1 MNRILC
7 SSLLALAGLALAA
20 PAATLSI
27 GDPAPALMASQWL
40 QGGPVETLDPA
51 QTYVVEFWATWCGPC
66 RATIPHLTEISRE
79 FPAVTFIG
87 MNVWERG
94 EIAGVIKFV
103 ADMGPKMAYPV
114 AADTPDGFMAK
125 NWMEAAGQSGIPTAF
140 IVHLGQI
147 VWIGHPMGGLK
158 EALGEIAAGTFSV
171 DLSKKRADAETRMEA
186 FYVKAMHGATDEEL
200 AEEGR
205 SLEALDAELGIGGP
219 NGQSFNAQDTLR
231 RARFSTAIGAYHRAL
246 QQETPAEELAGLEA
260 AARASVPEGEDFD
273 KIKQQILDYLAQSK
287 AQSQAQDLSKSYFTA
302 VGENGDPA
310 QAAELAAQLEALD
323 LNPDLLNSLAWDILT
338 APEVRQRDL
347 PLATR
352 LAKRAL
358 DATNGQSANILD
370 TYARAL
376 FEAGSVAEAIE
387 YQKQAAALL
396 PDDPDIA
403 AALARYLAAAPAA
416 E

>member
-66 RATIPHLTEISRE
+66 RATIPHLTELSLE

-94 EIAGVIKFV
+94 EIAGVVQFV
-103 ADMGPKMAYPV
+103 KDMGPKMAYPV
-114 AADTPDGFMAK
+114 AADTADGFMAK
-125 NWMEAAGQSGIPTAF
+125 NWMEAAGQSGIPAAF
-140 IVHLGQI
+140 IVHQGQI

-171 DLSKKRADAETRMEA
+171 DLSKKRTDTETRMEA
-186 FYVKAMHGATDEEL
+186 FYVKAKQGATDEEL

-205 SLEALDAELGIGGP
+205 ALEALDAELGIGAA
-219 NGQSFNAQDTLR
+219 NGQPFNAQDTIR
-231 RARFSTAIGAYHRAL
+231 RARFSTAIGAYNRAL
-246 QQETPAEELAGLEA
+246 LQETPAEELARLEA
-260 AARASVPEGEDFD
+260 AARASTPAGKDFD
-273 KIKQQILDYLAQSK
+273 KIKQQILDYRAQSK
-287 AQSQAQDLSKSYFTA
+287 AQSQAQGLFQSYFSS

-310 QAAELAAQLEALD
+310 RAAELAAQIEALD
-323 LNPDLLNSLAWDILT
+323 LDPDRLNSLAWSILT
-338 APEVRQRDL
+338 APAVRLRDL